1 MSVIKVN
8 AITNVAG
15 SGEVEVQLPL
25 KLKEVSEPSAP
36 SQGHG
41 LLFIDTADDELKYR
55 HAGVNSGNSV
65 TLSTS
70 GVSLSSANEFTRGQT
85 IDGGQNEVQLKIQGF
100 STQTT
105 NPFEVTTSA
114 DADLFTV
121 SNVGDVGIT
130 NNLALNTDASV
141 FSMGIGSDF
150 TITHDNDIG
159 ATIAGSPITITAA
172 EASTWSTSAGV
183 LTISGKTGLNLQEDG
198 TNVISIN
205 TDRDIVIGNSTSTE
219 TISIG
224 HTTSETTVNDNLT
237 VTGNLEVDGVLD
249 NTKLQSYKETIDTV
263 VQNAATVTLDMND
276 ANVFYTVLTENCT
289 AIQFDNMVAGHS
301 ATWIVKNAA
310 AGGSAP
316 YDVTFGTVK
325 IGSGGSDI
333 GKFPSGEE
341 PQWTDTVDAV
351 DIFTFFAQDI
361 SGDGTVDNIYVM
373 VGGLNF
379 GANS

>member
-1 MSVIKVN
+1 
-8 AITNVAG
+8 
-15 SGEVEVQLPL
+15 
-25 KLKEVSEPSAP
+25 
-36 SQGHG
+36 
-41 LLFIDTADDELKYR
+41 
-55 HAGVNSGNSV
+55 
-65 TLSTS
+65 
-70 GVSLSSANEFTRGQT
+70 
-85 IDGGQNEVQLKIQGF
+85 
-100 STQTT
+100 
-105 NPFEVTTSA
+105 
-114 DADLFTV
+114 
-121 SNVGDVGIT
+121 
-130 NNLALNTDASV
+130 
-141 FSMGIGSDF
+141 
-150 TITHDNDIG
+150 
-159 ATIAGSPITITAA
+159 
-172 EASTWSTSAGV
+172 
-183 LTISGKTGLNLQEDG
+183 
-198 TNVISIN
+198 
-205 TDRDIVIGNSTSTE
+205 
-219 TISIG
+219 
-224 HTTSETTVNDNLT
+224 
-237 VTGNLEVDGVLD
+237 
-249 NTKLQSYKETIDTV
+249 
-263 VQNAATVTLDMND
+263 MND

>member
-224 HTTSETTVNDNLT
+224 HTTSETTV
-237 VTGNLEVDGVLD
+237 
-249 NTKLQSYKETIDTV
+249 
-263 VQNAATVTLDMND
+263 
-276 ANVFYTVLTENCT
+276 YTVLTENCT